1 MKRLLLIVLAVL
13 SVAAQET
20 TLPQDHYCMNH
31 APRKNEVRA
40 HECHC
45 QYFCHLDE
53 HGKAIESESQDCK
66 VYCHRERCT
75 CHPEEP
81 CPSSKG

>member
-31 APRKNEVRA
+31 APPKNEVRA

-53 HGKAIESESQDCK
+53 HGNAIESESHDCK

-81 CPSSKG
+81 CPSPKG